1 MKYEFT
7 AKVWNYSS
15 TVGTGGWHIACLP
28 KEMSKEIRENLG
40 FLEEGWGRLKMTA
53 KTGNTQWE
61 TAIWFDTK
69 LDTYLLPLKAEIR
82 KKEKIT
88 TDNHVV
94 KGVTETFEI
103 VQAALVLRVV
113 LLITCFKYKS

>member
-61 TAIWFDTK
+61 TAI
-69 LDTYLLPLKAEIR
+69 EIM
-82 KKEKIT
+82 IW
-88 TDNHVV
+88 
-94 KGVTETFEI
+94 I
-103 VQAALVLRVV
+103 
-113 LLITCFKYKS
+113 

>member
-1 MKYEFT
+1 MELLIDC
-7 AKVWNYSS
+7 WNGRLAHS
-15 TVGTGGWHIACLP
+15 LP

-88 TDNHVV
+88 TD
-94 KGVTETFEI
+94 KEI
-103 VQAALVLRVV
+103 E
-113 LLITCFKYKS
+113 IMIWI

>member
-15 TVGTGGWHIACLP
+15 TVGTGGWHIAC
-28 KEMSKEIRENLG
+28 
-40 FLEEGWGRLKMTA
+40 
-53 KTGNTQWE
+53 NTQWE

-88 TDNHVV
+88 TD
-94 KGVTETFEI
+94 KEI
-103 VQAALVLRVV
+103 E
-113 LLITCFKYKS
+113 IMIWI